1 MKYKSYIIVLLI
13 AMVLGIGKTY
23 AVNINSQGNISMHGS
38 NEIIQK
44 YTPIN
49 TLKITCKGLFGSKK
63 DPDSLRSLINEI
75 LEYPRIIV
83 PVLVIVLGMIDLAK
97 AVVASKEDEIKA
109 AQKLLVKR
117 AIYALAIFFVVL
129 IVQVVFGLLSSTG
142 NSQIENE
149 GASWQACWN
158 KA

>member
-49 TLKITCKGLFGSKK
+49 TLEITCKGLFGSKK

-75 LEYPRIIV
+75 LQYPRIIV
-83 PVLVIVLGMIDLAK
+83 PILVIGLGIIDLSK
-97 AVVASKEDEIKA
+97 AVLASKEDEMKKA
-109 AQKLLVKR
+109 QSTFVKR
-117 AIYALAIFFVVL
+117 LIIGVAFFFIPLFVDIIMTLAD
-129 IVQVVFGLLSSTG
+129 IV
-142 NSQIENE
+142 
-149 GASWQACWN
+149 WN
-158 KA
+158 GMYTSCNI

>member
-44 YTPIN
+44 YTSIN

-83 PVLVIVLGMIDLAK
+83 PALVIVLGMIDLAK
-97 AVVASKEDEIKA
+97 AVVASKEDEMKKA
-109 AQKLLVKR
+109 QATFVKR
-117 AIYALAIFFVVL
+117 LIIGVAFFFIPVFVDIMMWLAD
-129 IVQVVFGLLSSTG
+129 IV
-142 NSQIENE
+142 
-149 GASWQACWN
+149 WN
-158 KA
+158 GMYTSCNI

>member
-75 LEYPRIIV
+75 LQYPRIIV
-83 PVLVIVLGMIDLAK
+83 PILVIGLGIIDLSK
-97 AVVASKEDEIKA
+97 AVLASKEDEMKKA
-109 AQKLLVKR
+109 QSTFVKR
-117 AIYALAIFFVVL
+117 LIIGVAFFFIPLFVDIIMTLAD
-129 IVQVVFGLLSSTG
+129 IV
-142 NSQIENE
+142 
-149 GASWQACWN
+149 WN
-158 KA
+158 GMYTSCNI

>member
-75 LEYPRIIV
+75 LQYPRIIV
-83 PVLVIVLGMIDLAK
+83 PILVIGLGIIDLSK
-97 AVVASKEDEIKA
+97 AVLASKEDEMKKAQSTFIK
-109 AQKLLVKR
+109 R
-117 AIYALAIFFVVL
+117 L
-129 IVQVVFGLLSSTG
+129 IVGLAFFLLP
-142 NSQIENE
+142 IFIDIIMWL
-149 GASWQACWN
+149 ADIVWN
-158 KA
+158 GMYTSCNL

>member
-44 YTPIN
+44 YTSIN

-75 LEYPRIIV
+75 LQYPRIIV
-83 PVLVIVLGMIDLAK
+83 PILVIGLGIIDLSK
-97 AVVASKEDEIKA
+97 AVLASKEDEMKKA
-109 AQKLLVKR
+109 QSTFVKR
-117 AIYALAIFFVVL
+117 LIIGVAFFFIPLFVDIIMTLAD
-129 IVQVVFGLLSSTG
+129 IV
-142 NSQIENE
+142 
-149 GASWQACWN
+149 WN
-158 KA
+158 GMYTSCNI

>member
-75 LEYPRIIV
+75 LQYPRIIV
-83 PVLVIVLGMIDLAK
+83 PILVIVLGMIDLAK
-97 AVVASKEDEIKA
+97 AVVASKEDEMKKA
-109 AQKLLVKR
+109 QATFVKR
-117 AIYALAIFFVVL
+117 LIIGVAFFFIPVFVDIMMWLAD
-129 IVQVVFGLLSSTG
+129 IV
-142 NSQIENE
+142 
-149 GASWQACWN
+149 WN
-158 KA
+158 GMYTSCNI

>member
-83 PVLVIVLGMIDLAK
+83 PALVIVLGMIDLAK
-97 AVVASKEDEIKA
+97 AVVASKEDEMKKA
-109 AQKLLVKR
+109 QATFVKR
-117 AIYALAIFFVVL
+117 LIIGVAFFFIPVFVDIMMWLAD
-129 IVQVVFGLLSSTG
+129 IVWNGMY
-142 NSQIENE
+142 NSCNI
-149 GASWQACWN
+149 
-158 KA
+158 

>member
-97 AVVASKEDEIKA
+97 AVVASKEDEMKKA
-109 AQKLLVKR
+109 QATFVKR
-117 AIYALAIFFVVL
+117 LIIGVAFFLIPVFVDIMMWLAD
-129 IVQVVFGLLSSTG
+129 IV
-142 NSQIENE
+142 
-149 GASWQACWN
+149 WN
-158 KA
+158 GMYTSCNI

>member
-49 TLKITCKGLFGSKK
+49 TLKITCKGLFVSKK

-97 AVVASKEDEIKA
+97 AVVASKEDEMKKA
-109 AQKLLVKR
+109 QATFVKR
-117 AIYALAIFFVVL
+117 LIIGVAFFLIPVFVDIMMWLAD
-129 IVQVVFGLLSSTG
+129 IV
-142 NSQIENE
+142 
-149 GASWQACWN
+149 WN
-158 KA
+158 GMYTSCNI

>member
-97 AVVASKEDEIKA
+97 AVVASKEDEMKKA
-109 AQKLLVKR
+109 QATFVKR
-117 AIYALAIFFVVL
+117 LIIGVAFFFIPVFVDIMMWLAD
-129 IVQVVFGLLSSTG
+129 IV
-142 NSQIENE
+142 
-149 GASWQACWN
+149 WN
-158 KA
+158 GMYTSCNI